1 MIILFW
7 SLQHFLAV
15 LQYEPHLV
23 KRYVDFAAGLF
34 IAVIFSVRPKH
45 QEKSDTKRKNGN
57 VTIVDNKNSKVGNQM
72 KKLFAL
78 LLFFPSAAFA
88 DIKQEFVTSAQI
100 TVDMPYVVTNKVGTT
115 YSLSGNNITPS
126 VTVGDTTTSGKIG
139 GINVGSLTDGVPA
152 MIQTDTSVTSAGSAF
167 SKTESVIMGDATP
180 STVTPSSG
188 IAALPVLGGQTTIGS
203 GGTAGSLALTSLSSG
218 VHTCTAGGSGTS
230 CIGST
235 KVTITID

>member
-1 MIILFW
+1 
-7 SLQHFLAV
+7 
-15 LQYEPHLV
+15 
-23 KRYVDFAAGLF
+23 
-34 IAVIFSVRPKH
+34 
-45 QEKSDTKRKNGN
+45 
-57 VTIVDNKNSKVGNQM
+57 M
-72 KKLFAL
+72 KKLLPL
-78 LLFFPSAAFA
+78 LLLASSPAFA

-100 TVDMPYVVTNKVGTT
+100 TVDMPFVTTQKVGTT

-139 GINVGSLTDGVPA
+139 GINVGSLSNGVPA
-152 MIQTDTSVTSAGSAF
+152 MIQTDTSVTTSGSAF

-188 IAALPVLGGQTTIGS
+188 IAALPVLGGSTTVAS
-203 GGTAGSLALTSLSSG
+203 GGTAGNLALTSLSSG

>member
-1 MIILFW
+1 
-7 SLQHFLAV
+7 
-15 LQYEPHLV
+15 
-23 KRYVDFAAGLF
+23 
-34 IAVIFSVRPKH
+34 
-45 QEKSDTKRKNGN
+45 
-57 VTIVDNKNSKVGNQM
+57 M
-72 KKLFAL
+72 KKLLPL
-78 LLFFPSAAFA
+78 LLLVPMSPVFS

-100 TVDMPYVVTNKVGTT
+100 TVDMPFVTTQKVGTT

-126 VTVGDTTTSGKIG
+126 VTVGDTTTAGKIG

-152 MIQTDTSVTSAGSAF
+152 MIQTDTTVTSSGSAF

-188 IAALPVLGGQTTIGS
+188 IAALPILGGTTTVAS
-203 GGTAGSLALTSLSSG
+203 GGTAGNLALTSLSSG